1 MAEAGGDARPT
12 NRLARETSLY
22 LRQHMHNPVDWRP
35 WGEEALAA
43 ARAADKPLLVSIG
56 YSACHWCHVMERESF
71 EDHETAALIN
81 RLFVPIKVDREE
93 RPDVDQIYMDTVVR
107 LTGQG
112 GWPLTVFCAPDGR
125 PYYAGTY
132 FPPEPRHGLPSFRQL
147 LEAMARAWQEQR
159 GQVDEQA
166 RRILHALDDR
176 PHGVAAAPPGRGQL
190 ADAARAL
197 MERADRAHG
206 GFGGAPKFPTPV
218 NLELLLAAR
227 PELPPAEADDV
238 LRFLAY
244 TGSAMASRG
253 LYDQLGGGFHR
264 YCVDDHWGVPHF
276 EKMLY
281 DQGQLLRLYTGV
293 WCADGAREEELV
305 WPVRETAAWL
315 RREMTA
321 EDGGFFASRDADS
334 EGEEGRFYVWSP
346 DEVDEVLGAERGAA
360 FRRAYGVTEGGNFEG
375 RTVLWNVA
383 AGPRPRFA
391 AERHA
396 LLERRGARVPPA
408 TDRKRIAGWNGL
420 AVSGLAYAGSALPDA
435 EMLRDAAA
443 AADFV
448 LARMRTPEGRL
459 LRVFAE
465 GEAKIPAFLDDGA
478 AVLAACLDL
487 FRAGAGE
494 RFLAAALELAGDVAE
509 RFFDPDQN
517 DLFLTPA
524 DGEPLVHRPRSDH
537 DGATPHST
545 GLAVLGL
552 LRAATLAGS
561 EPLARVAERVL
572 RTHAFAL
579 ERAAVAF
586 PTLVRAAAW
595 AERGLAVAV
604 VVGEPGDPA
613 TQALALAARRGLS
626 PDEAVV
632 VAAPGA
638 PPPPGLDPTWLAGR
652 GLAGG
657 RPAAYVCR
665 GTTCSLPMTDPAELL
680 PLPVPV

>member
-1 MAEAGGDARPT
+1 
-12 NRLARETSLY
+12 
-22 LRQHMHNPVDWRP
+22 
-35 WGEEALAA
+35 
-43 ARAADKPLLVSIG
+43 
-56 YSACHWCHVMERESF
+56 
-71 EDHETAALIN
+71 
-81 RLFVPIKVDREE
+81 
-93 RPDVDQIYMDTVVR
+93 
-107 LTGQG
+107 
-112 GWPLTVFCAPDGR
+112 
-125 PYYAGTY
+125 
-132 FPPEPRHGLPSFRQL
+132 
-147 LEAMARAWQEQR
+147 MARAWQEQR

-206 GFGGAPKFPTPV
+206 GFGGAPKFPTPT

-227 PELPPAEADDV
+227 TELPPAEADDV
-238 LRFLAY
+238 LRFVAY
-244 TGSAMASRG
+244 TCSQMASRG

-281 DQGQLLRLYTGV
+281 DQGQLVRLYTDV
-293 WCADGAREEELV
+293 WCAGGAREEELV

-321 EDGGFFASRDADS
+321 DDGGFFASQDADS
-334 EGEEGRFYVWSP
+334 EGEEGRFYVWTP
-346 DEVDEVLGAERGAA
+346 HEIDEVLGPERGAA
-360 FRRAYGVTEGGNFEG
+360 FRRAYGVTERGNFEG
-375 RTVLWNVA
+375 HTVLWNVA

-391 AERHA
+391 AERQA
-396 LLERRGARVPPA
+396 LLERRGTRVPPA

-420 AVSGLAYAGSALPDA
+420 AVSGLAYAGSLLPDP
-435 EMLRDAAA
+435 ETLRDAVA

-448 LARMRTPEGRL
+448 LARMRTPDGRL

-465 GEAKIPAFLDDGA
+465 GEAKIPAFLDDLA

-604 VVGEPGDPA
+604 VVGEPDDPA

-638 PPPPGLDPTWLAGR
+638 PPPPGIDPTWLAGR

-665 GTTCSLPMTDPAELL
+665 GTTCSLPLTDPAALL